1 MELIAADTDL
11 LVMLIYIWNNII
23 GEITINSEATKNYKA
38 IKCDIVNTAERISN
52 VRKYLNLVHAFDECN
67 TTSAAYEQ
75 DKLSVLELLVARDEA
90 HVIRT
95 FGCKGRGPCILAE
108 RQNSKDNLGNRGNN
122 ICCVLLWKRFRFIDR
137 SEIFKTYGNGFIFK
151 NYKTLKF
158 TSNFK
163 SRTH

>member
-23 GEITINSEATKNYKA
+23 GEITINSEATKKYKA

-52 VRKYLNLVHAFDECN
+52 VVHAFGECN

-95 FGCKGRGPCILAE
+95 FRWKGRGPCILAE

-158 TSNFK
+158 TSKIK